1 MKRLVIILIIFM
13 ITISIANSC
22 KKKKMEDSY
31 DLTHKDELFA
41 DLKTKPQGIAV
52 QAGRDTT
59 VYGKDTT
66 MLHFYPNSFKD
77 ASGNIITSGTVNIE
91 LVEMY
96 KTGDMVMNRTV
107 TSANGKL
114 LKSGGQVSIK
124 ATMNGKE
131 VFANKYAIG
140 FHSSISSND
149 EMSLFY
155 GDNNNQDSVT
165 TWVSSDTKIA
175 GTVAKGTKCDTC
187 TPWTKGTAT
196 GFSFMGGYF
205 FLFEGC
211 TQFKF
216 VNCDRMYNPAT
227 KNTTVSIVMPDGSFV
242 PSNTQ
247 IYIILPETNSATMGD
262 TRQEYNSDTHT
273 FILGN
278 DDNLVPVGMQYVI
291 VGIANKDGK
300 YYFDM
305 KKGTITEG
313 LSVNLVMGEDTR
325 FDIQSRLAGI

>member
-1 MKRLVIILIIFM
+1 MKRLVIMLIIFM
-13 ITISIANSC
+13 ITLSIANSC
-22 KKKKMEDSY
+22 KKKKMEGSY

-77 ASGNIITSGTVNIE
+77 ANDNIITSGTINIE

-96 KTGDMVMNRTV
+96 KPGDMVMNRT
-107 TSANGKL
+107 TSDANGQL
-114 LKSGGQVSIK
+114 LKSGGQVYIK
-124 ATMNGKE
+124 AMMNGKE

-140 FHSSISSND
+140 FHQNGSSKD

-155 GDNNNQDSVT
+155 GGNNNADSIT
-165 TWVSSDTKIA
+165 SWTSSDTKLP
-175 GTVAKGTKCDTC
+175 GTVSKGTIIDTSY
-187 TPWTKGTAT
+187 KG
-196 GFSFMGGYF
+196 FDFRGGYF

-211 TQFKF
+211 TKFRF
-216 VNCDRMYNPAT
+216 VNCDMLYDATT
-227 KNTTVSIVMPDGSFV
+227 KNTTVSVVMPDGSFT
-242 PSNTQ
+242 PANTQ
-247 IYIILPETNSATMGD
+247 VYIILPETNSATMGD

-273 FILGN
+273 FGLGN
-278 DDNLVPVGMQYVI
+278 HGNLVPVGMQYVI